1 MRKVLLLR
9 TSGNLLGA
17 ERVILEAA
25 KHFPSLGYRPIIGV
39 PFEENEPVP
48 VFAKEAEALGY
59 DVTLF
64 SVKSAFDFNVV
75 RTIRNYVAENKID
88 IIHSHG
94 YREDFYAM
102 FSKTKARLVGTNHL
116 WKRTTFRLKL
126 YAALDGYLLKRF
138 HAIIAVSSAVKD
150 DMLYAG
156 IDEDKITIIANGID
170 PDNYISSSDTSEIK
184 STLGIPQDKIVV
196 GTLGSLTVEKGIDIG
211 LKAFAKVKNKAP
223 IGLHL
228 LIVGS
233 GEEMEAL
240 KALTKDLGLCNSV
253 TFAGRRDDVSKV
265 LSVMDIFML
274 PSLNEGLP
282 MALLEAMAS
291 ESAIVATSVGDVPKV
306 VTPNCGLLVEPGNA
320 EALSNALLKMLTSTD
335 KMQLYAK
342 ASRQR
347 VINSF
352 SSLAMAKANATIY
365 DNLFNN
371 KI

>member
-1 MRKVLLLR
+1 MRKILLLR

-25 KHFPSLGYRPIIGV
+25 KHFPSLGYHPIIGI

-48 VFAKEAEALGY
+48 AFAKQAEVLGY
-59 DVTLF
+59 DVALF

-75 RTIRNYVAENKID
+75 KTIRRYVNENKID

-94 YREDFYAM
+94 YREDFYAL
-102 FSKTKARLVGTNHL
+102 FSKTKAKLVATNHL

-138 HAIIAVSSAVKD
+138 HAIVAVSSPVKD
-150 DMLYAG
+150 DMLNAG
-156 IDEDKITIIANGID
+156 ISGNKITVIANGID
-170 PDNYISSSDTSEIK
+170 PDNYLPSSDTTEIK
-184 STLGIPQDKIVV
+184 KALGVPQDKIVV
-196 GTLGSLTVEKGIDIG
+196 GTLGSLTVEKGINFG
-211 LKAFAKVKNKAP
+211 LNAFAKVKDK
-223 IGLHL
+223 GLDLHL

-240 KALTKDLGLCNSV
+240 KAQTKDLGLCNSV

-306 VTPNCGLLVEPGNA
+306 VKPNCGLLVEPGNA
-320 EALSNALLKMLTSTD
+320 EALSSALLKMLTSTD
-335 KMQLYAK
+335 EIQRCAK

-347 VINSF
+347 VIDSF
-352 SSLAMAKANATIY
+352 SSLAMAKANTTIY
-365 DNLFNN
+365 DNLFSN

>member
-25 KHFPSLGYRPIIGV
+25 NHYPSLGYRPIIAV
-39 PFEENEPVP
+39 PFEESEPVP
-48 VFAKEAEALGY
+48 AFAKEAEALGY
-59 DVTLF
+59 EVALF
-64 SVKSAFDFNVV
+64 SVKSAFDLNIV
-75 RTIRNYVAENKID
+75 RTIRNYVNENKID

-94 YREDFYAM
+94 YREDFYAI
-102 FSKTKARLVGTNHL
+102 FSKTKAKLVATNHL

-138 HAIIAVSSAVKD
+138 DAIVAVSSPVKD
-150 DMLYAG
+150 DMLNAG
-156 IDEDKITIIANGID
+156 IAENKITVIANGID
-170 PDNYISSSDTSEIK
+170 PNNYIPASDTSEIK
-184 STLGIPQDKIVV
+184 SALGIPQEKIVV
-196 GTLGSLTVEKGIDIG
+196 GTLSSLTVEKGIDFG
-211 LKAFAKVKNKAP
+211 LKAFAKVKVQACD
-223 IGLHL
+223 LHL

-233 GEEMEAL
+233 GEEMDTL
-240 KALTKDLGLCNSV
+240 KKLAKDLGLCNSV

-291 ESAIVATSVGDVPKV
+291 GSAIIASSVGDVPKV
-306 VTPNCGLLVEPGNA
+306 VTPNCGFLVEPGNV
-320 EALSNALLKMLTSTD
+320 EALSNALLKLLTNTD
-335 KMQLYAK
+335 EIQRYAK

-352 SSLAMAKANATIY
+352 SSLAMAKANTTIY
-365 DNLFNN
+365 DNLFDN